1 MRPLNLP
8 CGKKGSVFEHA
19 RAVCLLCDAH
29 FYGICRQDVVDQLR
43 PLEETEGA
51 AVEIIFVA
59 HVVDFFKAFDA
70 IEVEVEDRGSVLC
83 GVIFVDD
90 GESGRGDD
98 VFYAEFL
105 AKGFDKSGFPGTHF
119 AVKGEHFAR
128 SFVGNELPGG
138 VFDVCEGMNDDLHD
152 G

>member
-1 MRPLNLP
+1 M
-8 CGKKGSVFEHA
+8 A
-19 RAVCLLCDAH
+19 DAH
-29 FYGICRQDVVDQLR
+29 LDGIGREDFLDEFG
-43 PLEETEGA
+43 PLQEAKRA
-51 AVEIIFVA
+51 AVEIIVVA

-105 AKGFDKSGFPGTHF
+105 AKGFDKGGFPGTHF